1 MAVPSTRGV
10 ARWSARRP
18 WLVVGF
24 WLLLVIIAGAASGML
39 PSPTTSDDGFTS
51 EPESLKGDR
60 LIEQRLRGAEPQ
72 TETVVITSDSLT
84 IDDPAFQ
91 QVVQDTS
98 VALRAL
104 DGTVAS
110 VTNVFDL
117 EAAGDPTAGQLVSE
131 DRMTTIL
138 PVVMAGDSDALADRG
153 EEYVSTIE
161 AQRTADVNVLSV
173 GNLSGDVAYGAIAD
187 RDLARAELFGL
198 PIALLVLVVVF
209 GALLAAG
216 VPLVVALGSIAV
228 ATGLATLLGQWHP
241 LSDITFNLIVMIGLA
256 VGIDYA
262 LFIVERYREERR
274 HGHERRLAI
283 ENAGG
288 TATKAVVCSGLTV
301 VIALMGMFII
311 PVSVFR
317 GLAVGAALV
326 VLVSIATSM
335 TLIPALLSLLG
346 DRIDWPRKR
355 HYDDPLRVA
364 IQRKIDSETI
374 HAGFWGRVTKT
385 VMKHRVASVI
395 LAAGLLLT
403 LAFPYLDLQT
413 GEVGLDT
420 LPESDVKQGYLILS
434 EKFYAGVIA
443 PVEIVIDGNA
453 NDPAVQ
459 NGVNKLIA
467 SLGENDIFGPAAT
480 ETNAAGDLTVLSVP
494 LAIDGNLPA
503 GEKVIE
509 QLRNETIPTA
519 FADVDVNTYVTGEA
533 AFNHDF
539 NVLLADYTPIVFA
552 FVLGLSFLVLL
563 LAFRSIIVPIKA
575 ILMNLLSVGAAYGA
589 MVLVFQKGIG
599 NELFGFGQSPV
610 IESWIPVFL
619 FCILF
624 GLSMDYHVFLLSR
637 IREHYDRTGNN
648 SESVA
653 VGLQSTAR
661 IITGAALIMVAVFGA
676 FAAGSLIEMQ
686 QMGFGLAVAILLDA
700 TIVRSVLVPSSM
712 ALLGNANWYLP
723 RWLRWLP
730 DLRIEGQVADAAP
743 VVETPTPTP
752 LPRQAA

>member
-24 WLLLVIIAGAASGML
+24 WLLLVVMAGAASGML
-39 PSPTTSDDGFTS
+39 PSPISNDDGFTT

-60 LIEQRLRGAEPQ
+60 LIEQRLNGQQPQ
-72 TETVVITSDSLT
+72 TETVVITSDHLT
-84 IDDPAFQ
+84 IDDPAFR
-91 QVVQDTS
+91 QVIESTS
-98 VALRAL
+98 AALRGL

-110 VTNVFDL
+110 VTNVLDL
-117 EAAGDPTAGQLVSE
+117 EAAGDPTASQLISD
-131 DRMTTIL
+131 DRMTAVL
-138 PVVMAGDSDALADRG
+138 PVVMAGDSDALEGRG
-153 EEYVSTIE
+153 EEYVRTIE
-161 AQRTADVNVLSV
+161 AQRTADVTVLSV
-173 GNLSGDVAYGAIAD
+173 GDLSGDVAYGAIAE

-198 PIALLVLVVVF
+198 PIALIVLVVVF

-216 VPLVVALGSIAV
+216 VPLVVALASIAV
-228 ATGLATLLGQWHP
+228 ATGMATVLGQWHP
-241 LSDITFNLIVMIGLA
+241 VSDITFNLIVMIGLA

-274 HGHERRLAI
+274 HGHERRAAI

-311 PVSVFR
+311 PVTVFR

-326 VLVSIATSM
+326 VLVSIVSSM
-335 TLIPALLSLLG
+335 TLIPALLALLG

-355 HYDDPLRVA
+355 HYDDPLRIA
-364 IQRKIDSETI
+364 LQRKRDSETI
-374 HAGFWGRVTKT
+374 HAGFWGRLTQT
-385 VMKHRVASVI
+385 VMTHRVVSVI
-395 LAAGLLLT
+395 LAAGLLLA
-403 LAFPYLDLQT
+403 LALPYLDLQT
-413 GEVGLDT
+413 GVVGLDT
-420 LPESDVKQGYLILS
+420 LPESDVKRGYEILS

-443 PVEIVIDGNA
+443 PVEIVVDGNA
-453 NDPAVQ
+453 NDPAIQ
-459 NGVNKLIA
+459 NSVDRLIA
-467 SLGENDIFGPAAT
+467 SLGQNEMFGPATT
-480 ETNAAGDLTVLSVP
+480 ETNAAGDLIVVSVP

-503 GEKVIE
+503 GEQIIE
-509 QLRNETIPTA
+509 ELRNQTIPTV
-519 FADVDVNTYVTGEA
+519 FAETEASVYVTGEA

-539 NVLLADYTPIVFA
+539 NVLLAEYTPYVFA

-575 ILMNLLSVGAAYGA
+575 ILMNLLSVGAAYGV

-599 NELFGFGQSPV
+599 NELLGFGQSPV
-610 IESWIPVFL
+610 IEAWIPVFL

-686 QMGFGLAVAILLDA
+686 QMGFGLAVAIFLDA

-730 DLRIEGQVADAAP
+730 DLRIEGHPVGPVPTVDA
-743 VVETPTPTP
+743 PTPARA
-752 LPRQAA
+752 PRRAA